1 MLNLNLKNVSASNY
15 NKPGPGGY
23 VIQITKAHNNS
34 KLNRVEFEFDFAEGQ
49 FAGYYKEVKDKF
61 NFWGGRFYKFY
72 TERALP
78 FFKKFVDTLVEC
90 NPDIEGII
98 VGDWDDIDEE
108 KMVGARIGMI
118 VGEKVYIGKDGKIKT
133 DLDTYNAQFVT
144 IETIYNEDYAIP
156 EKVDETGGA
165 TKAKGVG
172 NVTDTTIPGF
182 EATLEAIKDDEIPF

>member
-1 MLNLNLKNVSASNY
+1 MLNLNLKNVNASNY
-15 NKPGPGGY
+15 SKPSPGGY
-23 VIQITKAHNNS
+23 VIQITKAKNNS

-98 VGDWDDIDEE
+98 VGDWEDIDEE

>member
-1 MLNLNLKNVSASNY
+1 MLNLNLKNISASNY

-23 VIQITKAHNNS
+23 VIQITKAKNNS

-98 VGDWDDIDEE
+98 VGDWEDIDEE

>member
-1 MLNLNLKNVSASNY
+1 MLNLNLKNVNASNY
-15 NKPGPGGY
+15 SKPGPGGY
-23 VIQITKAHNNS
+23 VVQITKAQNNS

-49 FAGYYKEVKDKF
+49 FAGYYKEIKDKF
-61 NFWGGRFYKFY
+61 NFWGGCFVKSY

-90 NPDIEGII
+90 NPDIEGIVI
-98 VGDWDDIDEE
+98 GDWEDIDEE

-118 VGEKVYIGKDGKIKT
+118 VGEKVYIGNDGKIKT
-133 DLDTYNAQFVT
+133 KLDTYNAQFVT

-156 EKVDETGGA
+156 EKVDETAGA
-165 TKAKGVG
+165 AETKSVG

-182 EATLEAIKDDEIPF
+182 EAIKDDDIPF